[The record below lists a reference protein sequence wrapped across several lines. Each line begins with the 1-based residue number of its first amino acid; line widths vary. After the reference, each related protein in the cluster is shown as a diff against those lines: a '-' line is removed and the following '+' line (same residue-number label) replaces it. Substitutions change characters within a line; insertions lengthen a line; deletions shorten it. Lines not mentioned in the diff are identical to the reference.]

1 MRSKLL
7 YRSALH
13 LLPLLLAGVLLVVPA
28 QGQNKKQ
35 LERDKAKIEKEIARL
50 NNELAKARK
59 TSKNSTKQ
67 ISLIKSRIQ
76 ERTRLID
83 NINGQM
89 NLLDRQIVRTED
101 SLRVVRGQI
110 DNMKSEYARVVRSLP
125 SDFTTMKKIKLM
137 VISMTVMMMAAV
149 APAAAQPVTQNVQ
162 QLERDIEQHEKNI
175 KEKENAIKD
184 LEERIDNMKSQLK
197 DLESQKKTL
206 EKDLKAEIKT
216 RKDKFTTRDELVYD
230 QEIADVFYN
239 PYNKADVE
247 EALDS
252 FEGMET
258 KDVIK
263 KKELVEKYGEYT
275 KDMKEF
281 MEKMK
286 KQLAANKWKYLS
298 SSTDLYKKFEN
309 GLKGTKYWKV
319 YNKKEKNESIDY
331 LDRVMDKIMLFK
343 NDGLKNESQ
352 FNEIL
357 NMLYAN

>member
-1 MRSKLL
+1 
-7 YRSALH
+7 
-13 LLPLLLAGVLLVVPA
+13 
-28 QGQNKKQ
+28 
-35 LERDKAKIEKEIARL
+35 
-50 NNELAKARK
+50 
-59 TSKNSTKQ
+59 
-67 ISLIKSRIQ
+67 
-76 ERTRLID
+76 
-83 NINGQM
+83 
-89 NLLDRQIVRTED
+89 
-101 SLRVVRGQI
+101 
-110 DNMKSEYARVVRSLP
+110 
-125 SDFTTMKKIKLM
+125 MKKIKLM

-286 KQLAANKWKYLS
+286 KQLAANRWKYLS
-298 SSTDLYKKFEN
+298 SSTDLYKKFEK

-319 YNKKEKNESIDY
+319 YNKKEKNESIYY
-331 LDRVMDKIMLFK
+331 LHRVMDKIMLFK

>member
-1 MRSKLL
+1 
-7 YRSALH
+7 
-13 LLPLLLAGVLLVVPA
+13 
-28 QGQNKKQ
+28 
-35 LERDKAKIEKEIARL
+35 
-50 NNELAKARK
+50 
-59 TSKNSTKQ
+59 
-67 ISLIKSRIQ
+67 
-76 ERTRLID
+76 
-83 NINGQM
+83 
-89 NLLDRQIVRTED
+89 
-101 SLRVVRGQI
+101 
-110 DNMKSEYARVVRSLP
+110 
-125 SDFTTMKKIKLM
+125 MKKIKLM

-230 QEIADVFYN
+230 QEIADVLYN
-239 PYNKADVE
+239 PYNKSDVE

-263 KKELVEKYGEYT
+263 KKEIVQKYGEYT
-275 KDMKEF
+275 KDLREF
-281 MEKMK
+281 MEKSK
-286 KQLAANKWKYLS
+286 KQLAGNSWKYVS
-298 SSTDLYKKFEN
+298 SSTDLYKKFEK

-343 NDGLKNESQ
+343 NDGLKNEQQ